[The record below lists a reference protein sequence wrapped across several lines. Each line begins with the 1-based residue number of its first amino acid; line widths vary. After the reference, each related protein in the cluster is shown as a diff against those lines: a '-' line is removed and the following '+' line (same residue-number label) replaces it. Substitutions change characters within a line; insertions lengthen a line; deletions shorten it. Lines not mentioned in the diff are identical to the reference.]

1 MFKFNN
7 KNNKDSKTTLRGAA
21 KIILRS
27 CNFTVILKE
36 KFGTF
41 LKTKY
46 L

>member
-1 MFKFNN
+1 MFKFND
-7 KNNKDSKTTLRGAA
+7 KDTKTTLRGAA
-21 KIILRS
+21 DIILRS
-27 CNFTVILKE
+27 CNFTMILKE